1 MLPDDPEHEPPG
13 AVNESERDLSD
24 LDELARSLYDTLRGL
39 ARNALRRAPSGV
51 LDPTELVHKAWLR
64 LNGGFDAMLR
74 VEFLALCATVM
85 RRMAVDEARR
95 HGARDRVGERV
106 TLAGLPAETGGDELD
121 LLELDRALNSLRRT
135 DERWARIVEMRFFG
149 GMTEEEVAE
158 ALDLSRSTVAR
169 DWALARAWLKKS
181 LSP

>member
-1 MLPDDPEHEPPG
+1 MLPDDP
-13 AVNESERDLSD
+13 ERDLSD

-39 ARNALRRAPSGV
+39 ARNALRRAPAGA

-64 LNGGFDAMLR
+64 LNSGFDSMLR

-95 HGARDRVGERV
+95 HGMRDRAGERI
-106 TLAGLPAETGGDELD
+106 TLTGLPVETGGDQLD

-135 DERWARIVEMRFFG
+135 DQRWARIVEMRFFG

-169 DWALARAWLKKS
+169 DWALARAWLKQS